1 MNQSNERNNFG
12 GNVEESGNN
21 QAGSNANQG
30 ASDFGEAAGTFNGA
44 VTGAMIG
51 APFGLFGTV
60 IGGVSGGAI
69 GNQIVRIST
78 LLCIQG
84 YVLCHCKSFLCLW
97 DKDDSCLTAL
107 NVRCILN
114 NATVSQPIWV

>member
-21 QAGSNANQG
+21 QTGSNANQG
-30 ASDFGEAAGTFNGA
+30 ASDFDEAAAAGTLNGA

-51 APFGLFGTV
+51 AQFGLIGTV

-69 GNQIVRIST
+69 GNQIVE
-78 LLCIQG
+78 G
-84 YVLCHCKSFLCLW
+84 AEVD
-97 DKDDSCLTAL
+97 DKTASK
-107 NVRCILN
+107 NRDESN
-114 NATVSQPIWV
+114 NNSINK